1 MKRCAVFL
9 LTLATLAWIAAPA
22 SAQTKQSSLQKYR
35 WISHLTAPSISQ
47 SKAAPGFEKLS
58 SLAGEWQGED
68 SRGGKLRVSYEL
80 IANGTSLIETLM
92 PAKEPNMVTIY
103 HLDGDNLM
111 MTHYCSM
118 NNQPRMRAAAATG
131 DIKKLEFSF
140 VDATNMSSPDHA
152 YMSNLVLTFQ
162 DKDHLSHEW
171 TMTHGDQ
178 KMPVVFKLERA
189 K

>member
-1 MKRCAVFL
+1 MKRLAFL
-9 LTLATLAWIAAPA
+9 LFSLIVLAWMATPA
-22 SAQTKQSSLQKYR
+22 SAQNKQSSLQKYR

-58 SLAGEWQGED
+58 SLVGEWRGED
-68 SRGGKLRVSYEL
+68 SRGGKLKVSYEL
-80 IANGTSLIETLM
+80 IANGTSLIETLR
-92 PAKEPNMVTIY
+92 PEKEPNMVTIY

-131 DIKKLEFSF
+131 DIKRLDFSL
-140 VDATNMSSPDHA
+140 VDATNLSNSSDAHMSQ
-152 YMSNLVLTFQ
+152 LVLTFQ

-178 KMPVVFKLERA
+178 KMPVVFNLER
-189 K
+189 KK